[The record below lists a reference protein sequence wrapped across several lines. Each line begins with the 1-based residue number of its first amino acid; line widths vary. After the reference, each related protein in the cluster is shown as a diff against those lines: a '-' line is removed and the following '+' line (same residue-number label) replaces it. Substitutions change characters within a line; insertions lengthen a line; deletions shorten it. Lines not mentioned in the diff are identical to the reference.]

1 VQSTFGVGSQFVFI
15 LPVNEIGAKS
25 ATDSSESTSDAQ
37 ATVSSK
43 VEVGDKP
50 LSGVRILLAE
60 DGIDNQKLIAFHLS
74 KAGAD
79 VTIAQNGKEAVQT
92 LTIDGTLDGPLM
104 MPCPFD
110 LLLTDMQMPE
120 MDGYSAT
127 RLLRSKD
134 CGLPIIAL
142 TANAMLS
149 DVQMCINAGCNEH
162 VSKPVNSKQLIE
174 TCVQWAQ
181 TPSKC
186 ITLEG
191 LSGSFPNQPA
201 SG

>member
-1 VQSTFGVGSQFVFI
+1 
-15 LPVNEIGAKS
+15 
-25 ATDSSESTSDAQ
+25 
-37 ATVSSK
+37 
-43 VEVGDKP
+43 
-50 LSGVRILLAE
+50 LLAE
-60 DGIDNQKLIAFHLS
+60 DGVDNQKLIAFHLS

-79 VTIAQNGKEAVQT
+79 VTIAQNGKEAVQS
-92 LTIDGTLDGPLM
+92 LTIDGTLDGPLT
-104 MPCPFD
+104 MPYPFD

-120 MDGYSAT
+120 MDGYTAT
-127 RLLRSKD
+127 KLLRSKD

-162 VSKPVNSKQLIE
+162 VSKPVNRKQLIE
-174 TCVQWAQ
+174 ICVQWAQ

-191 LSGSFPNQPA
+191 LSGGFHNQPA